1 MERLDRTPF
10 DHYTE
15 CEECGWR
22 KWCAEIEGEYVCTAC
37 VIDGPNERFIKQGF
51 RP

>member
-15 CEECGWR
+15 CEECGYR
-22 KWCAEIEGEYVCTAC
+22 KWCAEIEGKYVCTAC
-37 VIDGPNERFIKQGF
+37 TIDGPNERFLKPGF